1 VSYQV
6 LARKWRPQT
15 FDAVVGQDAITRT
28 LRNAL
33 ASGRVAHAYLFAGP
47 RGVGKTTTAR
57 LLAKALLC
65 PERTG
70 DAACGKCAVCQD
82 ANVSVDVIEIDGASN
97 RGIEEIRTLREN
109 VKYAPARGRY
119 KVYIID
125 EVHQLT
131 EPAFNALL
139 KTLEEPP
146 AHVVFVLATT
156 DPRDIPATVL
166 SRVQRFDFRPIG
178 PEALVATL
186 QDILTKE
193 KIPFDPAA
201 LPTVVR
207 AAEGSLRD
215 ALSLL
220 DTAIAYGNGRLEAET
235 TASLLG
241 TTAPAEV
248 RAFASALLTRET
260 APALE
265 AIDRAARDG
274 EDLAAF
280 TRDVIELLRRALVLK
295 AAPTA
300 KLADVSHAEGNE
312 LRRLAEPATLDELL
326 YVLRAFLDADEAMR
340 ESPHPRVELEMAT
353 VRATRRPAPPALE
366 DILKRVDDA
375 AQRLRQGGGA
385 TAPLAMGTQATLLGD
400 DPRPRQAAD
409 ALRPAADAQRPAP
422 ARPDA
427 TPRAATSPVQ
437 RAPAP
442 ERPAAPPDPDLG
454 VAWQRVVDEVNRKKP
469 MLGGM
474 LAQVVPGALVNG
486 TLTIILSGTG
496 FHREMLTDA
505 SNKELL
511 TLLVRRHVGGAE
523 RIEVAMQG
531 EGDSSPSGHPAVK
544 AAKEIFQGEVVA
556 VRPRLPE
563 GEGQ

>member
-1 VSYQV
+1 MSYQV
-6 LARKWRPQT
+6 LARKWRPQS

-65 PERTG
+65 SERNG
-70 DAACGKCAVCQD
+70 AEACGKCAVCRD
-82 ANVSVDVIEIDGASN
+82 ASVSVDVIEIDGASN

-166 SRVQRFDFRPIG
+166 SRVQRFDFRPIA
-178 PEALVATL
+178 PDALAATL
-186 QDILTKE
+186 EDILTKE
-193 KIPFDPAA
+193 KIAFEPAA

-220 DTAIAYGNGRLEAET
+220 DTAIAYGNGRLDAET

-248 RAFASALLTRET
+248 RAFAEALLTRET

-300 KLADVSHAEGNE
+300 KLADVTHAEGNE
-312 LRRLAEPATLDELL
+312 LRRLGESAALDEIL

-366 DILKRVDDA
+366 ELLKRVDEA

-385 TAPLAMGTQATLLGD
+385 ASTPASTQASLLGD
-400 DPRPRQAAD
+400 DPRPG
-409 ALRPAADAQRPAP
+409 
-422 ARPDA
+422 
-427 TPRAATSPVQ
+427 PRAAVAEPPRPTSDARPGGARAESSPARASAPPV
-437 RAPAP
+437 
-442 ERPAAPPDPDLG
+442 ERPRAVSADATVDVG
-454 VAWQRVVDEVNRKKP
+454 IGWQRVVDEVNRKKP

-474 LAQVVPGALVNG
+474 LAQVAPAGLTDG
-486 TLTIILSGTG
+486 TLTLVVSGTG
-496 FHREMLTDA
+496 FHRDMLTDGA
-505 SNKELL
+505 NKELL
-511 TLLVRRHVGGAE
+511 TQLVRRNVAGAE
-523 RIEVAMQG
+523 RVEIAMQG
-531 EGDSSPSGHPAVK
+531 ESDAGPSGHPAVK
-544 AAKEIFQGEVVA
+544 AAKDIFQGEVVA
-556 VRPRLPE
+556 VRPRPPE